1 MKQECDAF
9 KNILFSEMSK
19 EEIYALFD
27 RYKFKDQ
34 HGHDLLNCFEFTQLV
49 DHVIASRECPTK
61 SNVTLATEDTEIL
74 DS

>member
-27 RYKFKDQ
+27 RYKFRDQ
-34 HGHDLLNCFEFTQLV
+34 HNHDLLNCLEFTQIV
-49 DHVIASRECPTK
+49 DHVIASRECPVKGEYTM
-61 SNVTLATEDTEIL
+61 TTEDSEIL